1 MNKLNVFKVAYILFL
16 LLVVF
21 VFFNS
26 EETFLYATYLTF
38 AALSLLSV
46 MLHTVL
52 SKLEGIEKH
61 LSSATG
67 GR

>member
-1 MNKLNVFKVAYILFL
+1 MDKLKMFKVAYILFL

-26 EETFLYATYLTF
+26 EETFLYATYLMF

-52 SKLEGIEKH
+52 SKLDDIEKH
-61 LSSATG
+61 LTSATESS
-67 GR
+67 